1 MWSSSG
7 QVTPSES
14 CVAGVSGK
22 KLVSRRR
29 IHLQNQAFSIILQ
42 MDYQIAE
49 KNHLETSLLLTS
61 ELLKSWRNLCK
72 HTLYLT
78 LIHMHSKISTL
89 LHLNSIVS
97 TFSSTWNFDLA
108 QQLRNSTSLTVQDCQ
123 KIPLNFEWCQ
133 KYLCCYLM
141 NH

>member
-42 MDYQIAE
+42 MDYQIAG
-49 KNHLETSLLLTS
+49 KNHLETS

-78 LIHMHSKISTL
+78 FIHMHSLNSTL
-89 LHLNSIVS
+89 LQHLNSFVS
-97 TFSSTWNFDLA
+97 TFLSTGNFDLA
-108 QQLRNSTSLTVQDCQ
+108 QQLRNSTSLSVRDCLSWAGGDCQ
-123 KIPLNFEWCQ
+123 KIRLNFKWC
-133 KYLCCYLM
+133 
-141 NH
+141 

>member
-29 IHLQNQAFSIILQ
+29 IHLQNQAFLIILQ
-42 MDYQIAE
+42 MDYQIAG
-49 KNHLETSLLLTS
+49 KNYLETSLLLTS

-78 LIHMHSKISTL
+78 FIHMHSLNSTL
-89 LHLNSIVS
+89 LQHLNSLVS
-97 TFSSTWNFDLA
+97 TFLNIWNFDLA
-108 QQLRNSTSLTVQDCQ
+108 KQLRNSTSLSVRDCLNWAGGDCQ
-123 KIPLNFEWCQ
+123 KNRLNFEWC
-133 KYLCCYLM
+133 
-141 NH
+141 